1 MMNLLDRLPSALV
14 LTALST
20 VLVACGGE
28 EEVVQAPAPRPKSVV
43 TQTEPEVIEVKQLS
57 GSELIAKLNLDPRLM
72 LADDMA
78 GTQQEREKV
87 LTFFNNMLE
96 GNMGMLRT
104 MVSSDDVLQLEAL
117 ADVGGFEPDVLA
129 AVDTVEL
136 HFGTDEEGGGSAVLA
151 WFAAGMDDQVQMWTF
166 DTVDSKF
173 TSQWGNPEIVDR
185 LHSADPV
192 AVWYASNRRE
202 QALAALPDEVIKV
215 QAFLD
220 EGSEE
225 DGYSSSNS
233 PSLGG
238 NSPANSRRPIGRRRK
253 PPMVP

>member
-1 MMNLLDRLPSALV
+1 MTNLDRLPSALILSS
-14 LTALST
+14 LTTL
-20 VLVACGGE
+20 LVACGGK
-28 EEVVQAPAPRPKSVV
+28 EEVVQAPPPKPKPVI
-43 TQTEPEVIEVKQLS
+43 TQPEPVEVEVKQLS
-57 GSELIAKLNLDPRLM
+57 GSELIEKLNLDPRLM

-87 LTFFNNMLE
+87 LTFFNAMLE
-96 GNMGMLRT
+96 GDMGMLRT

-117 ADVGGFEPDVLA
+117 ADLGGFEDEVLA
-129 AVDTVEL
+129 EVDTLEL
-136 HFGTDEEGGGSAVLA
+136 HFGTDEEEGGSAVLA

-166 DTVDSKF
+166 ETIDSKF
-173 TSQWGNPEIVDR
+173 ESQWGNPEMVDR
-185 LHSADPV
+185 LYSADPV
-192 AVWYASNRRE
+192 AVWYALNRRE

-220 EGSEE
+220 EGSDEA
-225 DGYSSSNS
+225 GYSSSNS

-238 NSPANSRRPIGRRRK
+238 GGPANSRRPIGRRRK